1 MKDKV
6 LTCDYYNILLIYE
19 AISLKYKRATMITES
34 NEPESS
40 EEVSEDFPISAVSIY
55 IKHGNENPRL
65 VYGGP
70 VINYEA
76 RGEITVIDVADAN
89 TDKKILIKIDKN
101 DAADITVIDGNE
113 NIEDEFIVHGMQLK
127 DPFDPGKL
135 SIIKVEEVL

>member
-1 MKDKV
+1 
-6 LTCDYYNILLIYE
+6 
-19 AISLKYKRATMITES
+19 
-34 NEPESS
+34 
-40 EEVSEDFPISAVSIY
+40 
-55 IKHGNENPRL
+55 L